1 MRVIVKA
8 FPAAACGVAYGTRAF
23 RLCLAF
29 VVVATCA
36 AAQAQLPFS
45 SDDEFLPPDEAFRMS
60 VARSGE
66 AFIARWEIAD
76 EYYLYRDKIK
86 IESPQGDVSIRVPPG
101 LRLTDEFFGETDV
114 FRRLVEVPFDPRFAV
129 GTDALV
135 DLTYQGCA
143 DAGLCYSPITKQ
155 VKLADVTLTAAAA
168 NAPAPPVSE
177 QFRILQRLKGG
188 NLLAVVAAFL
198 GFGLLLALTPCILP
212 MIPILSGII
221 ARGDGENLS
230 SGRTFA
236 LSLSYVL
243 AMAVTYSIFGVA
255 VGLTGESLQLW
266 FQQPWVISTFAAVF
280 VLLALS
286 MFGFYDL
293 QMPSAVQTRLHT
305 WGNRDG
311 GKGATLGGAA
321 IMGGL
326 SALIVGPC
334 VTAPLIGALLFI
346 AQTGDA
352 VVGGAALFALAFGMG
367 IPLLIIGTSLGTLL
381 PKPGPMLEAVKTAF
395 GLLMLGVA
403 VWLFD
408 RIASPRVT
416 LLLSGTLLMLTAVY
430 LQQIVKRG
438 ALSLG
443 GNSLTQ
449 GLAAVILLYGALLIA
464 GAATGG
470 SSLLRPLE
478 HFAAAPTGNRAPVK
492 HALDFRPVGSVEHL
506 QREITLAEQRGQAVM
521 LDFYADWCVVCKEME
536 AFTFSDAKVQA
547 ALDDLILL
555 KADVTENNDVNKEL
569 LKHFGLFGPPAILFF
584 DRNGY
589 EFETARVVGYMNA
602 DNFVRHLEQT
612 FNVRRI

>member
-1 MRVIVKA
+1 MHVTAAKKSPPAYGARALRAGLALV
-8 FPAAACGVAYGTRAF
+8 AAAM
-23 RLCLAF
+23 
-29 VVVATCA
+29 CA
-36 AAQAQLPFS
+36 AAYAQLPLLP
-45 SDDEFLPPDEAFRMS
+45 DDEFLPPDEAFRMS
-60 VARSGE
+60 IAHSDETFV
-66 AFIARWEIAD
+66 ARWEIAD

-86 IESPQGDVSIRVPPG
+86 IKSPQGGVSTRVPPG

-114 FRRLVEVPFDPRFAV
+114 FRHFVEVPFTPRFAA
-129 GTDALV
+129 GDDAVV

-143 DAGLCYSPITKQ
+143 DAGLCYPPITKQ
-155 VKLADVTLTAAAA
+155 VKLADVSLTAGAAAA
-168 NAPAPPVSE
+168 PSPPVSE
-177 QFRILQRLKGG
+177 QFQILQRLKGG
-188 NLLAVVAAFL
+188 SLLAVVAAFL

-212 MIPILSGII
+212 MIPILSGVI
-221 ARGDGENLS
+221 ARGGDGESLTT
-230 SGRTFA
+230 GRTFA

-243 AMAVTYSIFGVA
+243 AMAVTYSVFGVA
-255 VGLTGESLQLW
+255 VGLTGESLQFW
-266 FQQPWVISTFAAVF
+266 FQQPWVIGAFSGLF

-293 QMPSAVQTRLHT
+293 QMPAAVQTRLHALSS
-305 WGNRDG
+305 RSD

-352 VVGGAALFALAFGMG
+352 VIGGAALFALAFGMG

-395 GLLMLGVA
+395 GVLMLGVA
-403 VWLFD
+403 VWLLD
-408 RIASPRVT
+408 RVVPASVT
-416 LLLSGTLLMLTAVY
+416 LLLSGALLMLTAAY

-438 ALSLG
+438 AFGLG

-449 GLAAVILLYGALLIA
+449 GLAAVILLYGALLVA

-478 HFAAAPTGNRAPVK
+478 HFAAATTGNRAPVK
-492 HALDFRPVGSVEHL
+492 HALAFRPVESLQHL
-506 QREITLAEQRGQAVM
+506 QSEISLAEQRGQAVM
-521 LDFYADWCVVCKEME
+521 LDFYADWCVTCKEME
-536 AFTFSDAKVQA
+536 AFTFSDTEVQA
-547 ALDDLILL
+547 AVSDLTLL
-555 KADVTENNDVNKEL
+555 QADVTEDNDVNKEL

-589 EFETARVVGYMNA
+589 EFETARVVGYMSA
-602 DNFVRHLEQT
+602 DDFVRHLEQT
-612 FNVRRI
+612 FSVRRT